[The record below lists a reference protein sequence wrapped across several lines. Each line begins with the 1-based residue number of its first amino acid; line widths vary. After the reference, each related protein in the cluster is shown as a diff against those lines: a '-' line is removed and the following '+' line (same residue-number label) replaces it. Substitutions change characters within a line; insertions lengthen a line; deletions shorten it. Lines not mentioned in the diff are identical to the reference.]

1 MEQPKYQLM
10 RTLRLKN
17 DNVPGVLGKVATAI
31 GSAGGNIGNIRT
43 VSLGH
48 KHVVRDIDVFV
59 NDDEHLNRI
68 LQALARL
75 PGVSV
80 IEVRDEVLE
89 LHQGGKIKMVSTVQ
103 VDSVAVLRKVYTPG
117 VADVC
122 RRLQEDPSLKYT
134 YTSIANSIAI
144 V

>member
-1 MEQPKYQLM
+1 MEKPKYHLM

-31 GSAGGNIGNIRT
+31 GGAGGNIGNIRT

-48 KHVVRDIDVFV
+48 KHVVRDLDIFV
-59 NDDEHLNRI
+59 DDEEHLNGI
-68 LQALARL
+68 LLSIAKLRGVALL
-75 PGVSV
+75 
-80 IEVRDEVLE
+80 EVRDEVLE

-122 RRLQEDPSLKYT
+122 RRLQKDPSLKYS
-134 YTSIANSIAI
+134 Y
-144 V
+144 